1 MNQHSR
7 ALQGLR
13 SEQLW
18 LGWRLGGDIWRG
30 GCSHPTQD
38 PVPNPPSTASS
49 APVAAALLPADTSKG
64 STTLSLASW
73 AEEVQG
79 PVGKGLTG
87 VGGVSGAPPASP
99 APRTPGICHRSAGAY
114 GAKTCQA
121 EEPGKAD
128 EKAPSD

>member
-1 MNQHSR
+1 MNQHSC
-7 ALQGLR
+7 ALQGLC

-18 LGWRLGGDIWRG
+18 LRGEFRRG

-49 APVAAALLPADTSKG
+49 APVAAALLPADTSTG
-64 STTLSLASW
+64 TTTLSAASR
-73 AEEVQG
+73 AQEVQG
-79 PVGKGLTG
+79 QGNGLTG
-87 VGGVSGAPPASP
+87 VGGVSGAHPASP
-99 APRTPGICHRSAGAY
+99 APCSPGICHRSAGAY

-121 EEPGKAD
+121 EEPEKAD